1 MLTIFNPHTLLH
13 YHIPTFINN
22 SKQSSIVSNQ
32 AGGREKS
39 TSLCVFS
46 KNYFTFEPHSRLPHL
61 SDQVALLYLL
71 YPFGAC
77 RRRNLSAASVG
88 L

>member
-13 YHIPTFINN
+13 YHISTFINN
-22 SKQSSIVSNQ
+22 SKQSSIASNQ
-32 AGGREKS
+32 AGEREKS

-61 SDQVALLYLL
+61 SDRVALCICSILL
-71 YPFGAC
+71 ALAGGGILA
-77 RRRNLSAASVG
+77 LQV
-88 L
+88 